1 MANMML
7 PGPTRVPEEVRR
19 ARAQAPDV
27 MDSDPD
33 FVSFYQNT
41 CRRITRLSGGGDDYE
56 TIILS
61 GEGML
66 ALEAAVASLTEA
78 GDRVLVLDNGVFG
91 AGFGDLVQLYG
102 GTAVPYTVDDRRPI
116 DPVALGYFLESS
128 HRFKY
133 ATLVHCETPTGLQN
147 NIDRLCPLLKSHG
160 ILTLVDAV
168 SSQFAEPIQ
177 ASLGID
183 LLCGGS
189 QKALSAP
196 PGLSFVTISP
206 AGWAAIQNRKTPI
219 ASFYANLQNFAHYYE
234 ECWFPYTMPVSD
246 IYGLAA
252 ALDLVE
258 GDPDYMVR
266 HAHLARACR
275 GALQKAGL
283 TLYPEGNPANT
294 VTAFCVPEGTTD
306 KTILELLLR
315 EHQMMLTGSFGA
327 PAGKVIRIGHM
338 GANCNKEDMVA
349 VMDALQGV
357 LTALGVP
364 LLCDLGATF
373 RNRI

>member
-1 MANMML
+1 MAKMML
-7 PGPTRVPEEVRR
+7 PGPTRVLEQVRL

-27 MDSDPD
+27 MDSDPN
-33 FVSFYQNT
+33 FVAFYRDT
-41 CRRITRLSGGGDDYE
+41 CQRITRLSGGGDEYE
-56 TIILS
+56 TIILN

-66 ALEAAVASLTEA
+66 ALEAAVASLTEP

-102 GTAVPYTVDDRRPI
+102 GTPVPYTVDPRRPL

-147 NIDRLCPLLKSHG
+147 DIGRLCPLLKSHG

-177 ASLGID
+177 ASMGVD

-206 AGWAAIQNRKTPI
+206 DGWAAIQNRKTPI
-219 ASFYANLQNFAHYYE
+219 PSFYANLKNFSNYYE

-258 GDPDYMVR
+258 GDPEFQSR
-266 HAHLARACR
+266 HAHIARACR

-283 TLYPEGNPANT
+283 TLYPQGSPANT

-306 KTILELLLR
+306 KAILELLLR
-315 EHQMMLTGSFGA
+315 QHQIVLTGSFGSA
-327 PAGKVIRIGHM
+327 AGKVIRIGHM
-338 GANCNKEDMVA
+338 GANCNLEDMIA
-349 VMDALQGV
+349 TMDALQRV
-357 LTALGVP
+357 LTNLGVP

-373 RNRI
+373 RSRI